1 MTTTIH
7 IVIQS
12 MDEHFYLADGIS
24 FSIVGVF
31 MLSETCSLN
40 VNGRYK
46 YSVRVTRETALE
58 VSPH

>member
-1 MTTTIH
+1 
-7 IVIQS
+7 

-46 YSVRVTRETALE
+46 YSVRVTLEAALE